1 MCFDFHLMWLCRLAN
16 CHHKMSASP
25 VVNDHVLSAVIKL
38 PAVSFTPLDPPVIVA
53 VYVVEAASDDVG
65 SNVVTST
72 TQCYCSW
79 NTGSTSLKRKS

>member
-1 MCFDFHLMWLCRLAN
+1 MYQPLLLCRRSLGQVLVTVGGVV
-16 CHHKMSASP
+16 SAAEA

-65 SNVVTST
+65 SNVVYFHHSVLLFLE
-72 TQCYCSW
+72 YW
-79 NTGSTSLKRKS
+79 